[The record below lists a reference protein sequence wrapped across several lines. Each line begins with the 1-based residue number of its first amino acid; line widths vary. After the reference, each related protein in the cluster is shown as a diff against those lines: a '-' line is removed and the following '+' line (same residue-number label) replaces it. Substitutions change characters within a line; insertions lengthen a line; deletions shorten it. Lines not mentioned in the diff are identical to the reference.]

1 MAFLEL
7 DTSKVK
13 TPWYGSY
20 EDIPE
25 HLDYP
30 DYSIYETIRRTC
42 EKYPNEIAYDYFNRK
57 VTYGDFLKEIDMIA
71 KSFVAIGVKKG
82 DKVTLVMPNTP
93 EAIISFYALN
103 KIGAISN
110 MVHPLSSQNEIR
122 HYIELSK
129 SVAVLTIDATFATVY
144 NIVPGTTVQNII
156 VASPSNSMIYMK
168 PIYKTTQLTSNRIP
182 REKGIIKWW
191 RFRRLGRKVDYGVD
205 EYTDGSYPATILYSG
220 GTTGKPKGIVLSNLN
235 FNALALSSLTFVK
248 IGVGDK
254 ILAIMPIFHGFGLG
268 VCVHT
273 CMSVGAQS
281 ILIPRFDNKKFHK
294 LLKKHKPTVLAG
306 VPTLWEAMI
315 NNPKMKNMD
324 LSFLKI
330 MISGG
335 DSLSVSLKHKMDAF
349 LKEHNADIQVMEG
362 YGLTECVTG
371 SCLNPQYRCKDG
383 SVGIPYPDIFYK
395 IVKPNTC
402 KDIPYGEEGEICLSG
417 PTVML
422 EYLDEPE
429 ETANTLKVHEDGLT
443 WLHTGDLGHMDEEG
457 WVYFKLRIKR
467 MIVSNGYNIYP
478 SQLENIIDAHPNV
491 SVSTVIGIP
500 HPYKREVA
508 KAFIVLKDGI
518 EPTDEVKQNIYNYC
532 KQNIAKYALPKEFEY
547 RDELPK
553 TLVNKVDVIRL
564 REESING
571 AN

>member
-349 LKEHNADIQVMEG
+349 LKEHNADIQVM
-362 YGLTECVTG
+362 
-371 SCLNPQYRCKDG
+371 
-383 SVGIPYPDIFYK
+383 
-395 IVKPNTC
+395 
-402 KDIPYGEEGEICLSG
+402 
-417 PTVML
+417 
-422 EYLDEPE
+422 
-429 ETANTLKVHEDGLT
+429 
-443 WLHTGDLGHMDEEG
+443 
-457 WVYFKLRIKR
+457 
-467 MIVSNGYNIYP
+467 
-478 SQLENIIDAHPNV
+478 
-491 SVSTVIGIP
+491 
-500 HPYKREVA
+500 
-508 KAFIVLKDGI
+508 
-518 EPTDEVKQNIYNYC
+518 
-532 KQNIAKYALPKEFEY
+532 
-547 RDELPK
+547 
-553 TLVNKVDVIRL
+553 
-564 REESING
+564 
-571 AN
+571 